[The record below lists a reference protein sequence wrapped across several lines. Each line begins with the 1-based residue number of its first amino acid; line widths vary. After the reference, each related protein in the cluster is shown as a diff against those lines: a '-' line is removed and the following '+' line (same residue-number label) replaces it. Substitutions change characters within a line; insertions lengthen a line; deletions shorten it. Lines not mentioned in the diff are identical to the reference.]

1 MTPAPPQ
8 RSAPDLAGGS
18 SWPTLDPPAVAA
30 RLETSVQGLPPA
42 EAAARL
48 ARWGPNAL
56 PEAPPPSRVLEFL
69 RQFANPLIYL
79 LLAATLISLALGDRV
94 DAVVIGVVLLMNA
107 TIGFIQEQRAERSVR
122 ALRRLASHH
131 ARVLRGGREQE
142 VPSTDLVPGD
152 VVLLESGARVP
163 ADLRLFIATA
173 LLVDESLL
181 TGEAAPVHKRPDA
194 LASEAPVADRW
205 NMLYAGTVVA
215 SGRGRG
221 YVVATGGS
229 TELGGIAAQ
238 LQRGERSVP
247 PLQARLARFASVMG
261 TVVVAAAAVSFA
273 VGILAGE
280 GWAQM
285 LLVAVALAVSAVPE
299 GLPVASTITL
309 TLGVR
314 RMAGRQAIVRRLASV
329 ETLGSTTVIGSDK
342 TGTLTQNRM
351 MVQQISAAD
360 RLWWQDAPGR
370 PGGPEGELATA
381 SAVAEHRVLY
391 LTLLAGVLTNEADL
405 QLDDAGDE
413 RPVGDPTEVALL
425 RAARWAR
432 LDPRELRERAPVV
445 AEVPFEPDL
454 QYSAALRRYTGHLAL
469 FVKGSPER
477 VLAMC
482 SGQMAA
488 DGGIRPLDRA
498 AVLAGVSRMA
508 AGGLRVLAMA
518 WRELEPETPFS
529 MDAPDGL
536 VFLGLQGMLD
546 PPRPGV
552 HEAITGCRAAGI
564 RVIMIT
570 GDHADTARAIA
581 RALDLADDDAPVL
594 TGLDLDG
601 MSDEDLRR
609 AVPTVSVYARV
620 SPAHKLRVVRA
631 LQATGQVVAVTGD
644 GINDAPALQAADV
657 GIAMGRSGTDV
668 AREAAD
674 IVLVDDNFVSIYGA
688 VAEGRV
694 TFDNIRKIAF
704 FLLSTNVAEVLIVL
718 AALALG
724 WPLPLIAVQLLW
736 LNLATEGVQHLAL
749 AFEPAAPDTLH
760 RPPRPPGAGLLSRVL
775 WQRTVL
781 SGLVQAAGVLLLFN
795 WEVSNGGSLIQA
807 QTVVLTTLVLFETF
821 QIGNARSEQRS
832 VFAEAPWSNPWLILA
847 AAAALL
853 VHVGALY
860 LPDTRRFLHLVP
872 LDAATWVRMILVAVT
887 IIVAVEVDKLRW
899 RVRLRGRGEGVVG
912 GEA

>member
-1 MTPAPPQ
+1 MVPAWH
-8 RSAPDLAGGS
+8 A
-18 SWPTLDPPAVAA
+18 LDPAAVAGALESGA
-30 RLETSVQGLPPA
+30 RGLDAA

-48 ARWGPNAL
+48 AHWGPNAL
-56 PEAPPPSRVLEFL
+56 PEARVPSRLLGFL

-79 LLAATLISLALGDRV
+79 LLAATLISVALGDTV
-94 DAVVIGVVLLMNA
+94 DAVVIGVVLLLNA
-107 TIGFIQEQRAERSVR
+107 TIGFIQEQRAEHSVR
-122 ALRRLASHH
+122 ALRRLASPH
-131 ARVLRGGREQE
+131 ARVLREGREAE
-142 VPSTDLVPGD
+142 IESAGLVPGD

-163 ADLRLFIATA
+163 ADVRLSLATA

-181 TGEAAPVHKRPDA
+181 TGEAAPVHKRPEPVAED
-194 LASEAPVADRW
+194 SPVADRRD
-205 NMLYAGTVVA
+205 MLYAGTVVA

-221 YVVATGGS
+221 YVVATGAA

-238 LQRGERSVP
+238 LQTGERSVP
-247 PLQARLARFASVMG
+247 PLQLRLARFARIIGIV
-261 TVVVAAAAVSFA
+261 VVVAAALSFA
-273 VGILAGE
+273 AGILAGE
-280 GWAQM
+280 GLAKM
-285 LLVAVALAVSAVPE
+285 FLVAVALAVSAVPE

-351 MVQQISAAD
+351 TVTEIRAGGRNWVQQGTARGGAVAA
-360 RLWWQDAPGR
+360 PV
-370 PGGPEGELATA
+370 TA
-381 SAVAEHRVLY
+381 AAVAEDRALY

-405 QLDDAGDE
+405 RVDAAGGE
-413 RPVGDPTEVALL
+413 AAVGDPTEVALL
-425 RAARWAR
+425 RSARQAD
-432 LDPRELRERAPVV
+432 LDPAELQERYPVL

-454 QYSAALRRYTGHLAL
+454 QYSAALRKHGGGQAL
-469 FVKGSPER
+469 FLKGSPER
-477 VLAMC
+477 VLAM
-482 SGQMAA
+482 SNRQLGR
-488 DGGIRPLDRA
+488 GGGLEPLDPEA
-498 AVLAGVSRMA
+498 ILAQVSRMA

-518 WRELEPETPFS
+518 WRELEAGTPS
-529 MDAPDGL
+529 SIEAPSAL

-552 HEAITGCRAAGI
+552 HEAIAGCREAGI
-564 RVIMIT
+564 RVVMIT

-581 RALDLADDDAPVL
+581 RELSLAAADTPAL
-594 TGLDLDG
+594 TGRELDA
-601 MSDEDLRR
+601 MDEVRLREEVAR
-609 AVPTVSVYARV
+609 VSVYARV

-631 LQATGQVVAVTGD
+631 LQARGEVVAVTGD

-718 AALALG
+718 MALALG

-760 RPPRPPGAGLLSRVL
+760 RPPRSPRAGLLSRVL

-795 WEVSNGGSLIQA
+795 RELTASGSLIRA
-807 QTVVLTTLVLFETF
+807 QTVALTTLVLFETF
-821 QIGNARSEQRS
+821 QIGNARSESRS

-847 AAAALL
+847 AVAALAA
-853 VHVGALY
+853 HVGALY
-860 LPDTRRFLHLVP
+860 LPVARRFLHLAP
-872 LDAATWVRMILVAVT
+872 LDGLTWVRMVLVAAT
-887 IIVAVEVDKLRW
+887 ILAAVELDKLRW
-899 RVRLRGRGEGVVG
+899 KVKDMTRRGRSRK
-912 GEA
+912 